1 MPKIAKRKRQ
11 PDTGGT
17 DEGFVDFSIPTEA
30 SSVEYQQGPG
40 V

>member
-1 MPKIAKRKRQ
+1 MPRIAERKRQ

-17 DEGFVDFSIPTEA
+17 DEGFVDFPIPTEA
-30 SSVEYQQGPG
+30 SSVEYQQDPA